1 MLNYIWMGMLAAGFL
16 TGMVNGRLDE
26 VTQAAFS
33 SAGRAVELC
42 IGLLGILCLWSG
54 LMKIAEKGGL
64 IRLVARLARPLLKL
78 LFPQAANDAGALG
91 SIVMNLSANFLGL
104 GNAATPLG
112 IKAMNELQRLNRG
125 EDSASDSMC
134 MFLVLN
140 TSAMQL
146 IPATVIAI
154 RADAGS
160 TAPAEITVCVW
171 IASLCATLSGI
182 ILVRLLSGTGNPKR
196 PVPERSR
203 KPVLR

>member
-1 MLNYIWMGMLAAGFL
+1 MLNYIWMGMLVAGFFI
-16 TGMVNGRLDE
+16 GMINGRLEE

-33 SAGRAVELC
+33 SAGRAVELS

-64 IRLVARLARPLLKL
+64 IRLVARVTRPLLKL
-78 LFPQAANDAGALG
+78 LFPQAAHDAGALG
-91 SIVMNLSANFLGL
+91 AIVMNLSANFLGL

-125 EDSASDSMC
+125 DDSASDSMC

-140 TSAMQL
+140 TSAIQL

-160 TAPAEITVCVW
+160 AAPAEITVCVW
-171 IASLCATLSGI
+171 IASICATLSGI
-182 ILVRLLSGTGNPKR
+182 ILVRLLSGAGNLRKLKPG
-196 PVPERSR
+196 RSR
-203 KPVLR
+203 KLVHK

>member
-1 MLNYIWMGMLAAGFL
+1 MLNYIWMGMLSAGFL
-16 TGMVNGRLDE
+16 IGMINGRLEE

-33 SAGRAVELC
+33 SAGRAVELS

-54 LMKIAEKGGL
+54 LMKIAEKGGI
-64 IRLVARLARPLLKL
+64 IRLVARLTKPLLKL

-112 IKAMNELQRLNRG
+112 IKAMSELQRLNKG
-125 EDSASDSMC
+125 DDSASDSMC

-140 TSAMQL
+140 TSAIQL

-160 TAPAEITVCVW
+160 TAPAEITICVW
-171 IASLCATLSGI
+171 IASFCATLSGI
-182 ILVRLLSGTGNPKR
+182 ILVKLLSGRGNIKR
-196 PVPERSR
+196 LVPARLR
-203 KPVLR
+203 KPVRR

>member
-1 MLNYIWMGMLAAGFL
+1 MLNYIWAGMLAAGFL
-16 TGMVNGRLDE
+16 IGMINGRLEE

-33 SAGRAVELC
+33 SAGRAVELS

-64 IRLVARLARPLLKL
+64 IRLVARLAKPLLKL
-78 LFPQAANDAGALG
+78 LFPQAAHDAGALG

-125 EDSASDSMC
+125 DDSASDSMC

-140 TSAMQL
+140 TSAIQL

-160 TAPAEITVCVW
+160 AAPAEITVCVW
-171 IASLCATLSGI
+171 IASICASLSGI
-182 ILVRLLSGTGNPKR
+182 ILVKLLSGTIPLKKR
-196 PVPERSR
+196 LPGRTR
-203 KPVLR
+203 KLVRK